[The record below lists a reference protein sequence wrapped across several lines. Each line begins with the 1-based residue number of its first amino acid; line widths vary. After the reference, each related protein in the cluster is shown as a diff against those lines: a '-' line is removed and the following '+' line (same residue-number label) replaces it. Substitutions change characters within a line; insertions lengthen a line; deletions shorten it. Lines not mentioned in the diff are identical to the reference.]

1 MWYPIHA
8 INLNYLIVKG
18 RSDLFFRLEVIKKI
32 QGVTILCITI
42 PLGLEAMCYG
52 SIISSVLS
60 LIWNTHYTGKFL
72 KMSIFMQ
79 LHDLTPTLLLCAVMY
94 AAARGTAYFM
104 GNDILSLTTSVAVGA
119 LIYIGGAI
127 LFRFP
132 EVKELKNIRK

>member
-32 QGVTILCITI
+32 QGVLILCATV
-42 PLGLEAMCYG
+42 PFGLEAMCYG
-52 SIISSVLS
+52 SIVSSILS
-60 LIWNTHYTGKFL
+60 LICNTYYTGKFL
-72 KMSIFMQ
+72 NMSIFVQ
-79 LHDLTPTLLLCAVMY
+79 LHDFAPTLLLCAVMY